1 MGEQEVIIIKK
12 VKKSGHA
19 GGHSGGSWKVAYAD
33 FVTAMMAFFL
43 LLWLV
48 SMVAP
53 EKRARVSQ
61 YFKEYSMFDEGGS
74 ALLNYDEPV
83 KIHMAN
89 PDGQQNSGEA
99 REYNK
104 DIAGE
109 GFQEKLIDDLKREI
123 EAKLADVK
131 DQILIQRLENAV
143 RVEVVDREGSA
154 MFPLSSPALTPN
166 GKKVLDVLAQ
176 TLTSENHPIA
186 VEGHTD
192 ARVFASQ
199 SYSNWELSTARASAA
214 RLELERAGLPSER
227 LIRVS
232 GFASTQ
238 PLIKEDPMDARNR
251 RISILVFKQPHTM
264 AFPPVIGSHPVGNHQ
279 SDIWKKN

>member
-1 MGEQEVIIIKK
+1 MGEQEVIIVKKIKK
-12 VKKSGHA
+12 SAHG

-33 FVTAMMAFFL
+33 FVTALMAFFL

-53 EKRARVSQ
+53 EKRAQVSQ
-61 YFKEYSMFDEGGS
+61 YFREYNLFEEGGNAIMNFDE
-74 ALLNYDEPV
+74 PI
-83 KIHMAN
+83 KIQMAT
-89 PDGQQNSGEA
+89 PDGQQNSGEV

-104 DIAGE
+104 DRASD
-109 GFQEKLIDDLKREI
+109 GFQERFIDKLKHQI
-123 EAKLADVK
+123 ESKLADVK

-143 RVEVVDREGSA
+143 RIEVVDRENSA
-154 MFPLSSPALTPN
+154 MFPLSSPSLTAD
-166 GKKVLDVLAQ
+166 GKKVLDVIAR
-176 TLTSENHPIA
+176 TLLSESHPIA

-214 RLELERAGLPSER
+214 RLELERAGLPPER

-232 GFASTQ
+232 GFSSTR
-238 PLIKEDPMDARNR
+238 PLITEDPMDPRNR
-251 RISILVFKQPHTM
+251 RISILVFKQTTDRPRHS
-264 AFPPVIGSHPVGNHQ
+264 AGVWIP
-279 SDIWKKN
+279 SDGE

>member
-1 MGEQEVIIIKK
+1 MGEQEVIIVKK
-12 VKKSGHA
+12 VKKVVH
-19 GGHSGGSWKVAYAD
+19 GGAHGGGSWKVAYAD
-33 FVTAMMAFFL
+33 FVTALMAFFL

-61 YFKEYSMFDEGGS
+61 YFREYSMFEEGGKS
-74 ALLNYDEPV
+74 ILNLEEPL
-83 KIHMAN
+83 KIQMAT
-89 PDGQQNSGEA
+89 PDGQQNSGQA

-104 DIAGE
+104 ERAGD
-109 GFQEKLIDDLKREI
+109 GFQERFIDELKREI
-123 EAKLADVK
+123 ESKLADVR

-154 MFPLSSPALTPN
+154 MFPLSSPSLTPE
-166 GKKVLDVLAQ
+166 GKKVLDVISRTLLAE
-176 TLTSENHPIA
+176 SHPIA

-214 RLELERAGLPSER
+214 RLEMERAGLPPER

-232 GFASTQ
+232 GFASTR
-238 PLIKEDPMDARNR
+238 PLVPEDPMDPRNR
-251 RISILVFKQPHTM
+251 RISILVFKQPSR
-264 AFPPVIGSHPVGNHQ
+264 PDILPELGSHPIWDKQ
-279 SDIWKKN
+279 SDIWKND